1 MTIEINEQERE
12 LLLEIL
18 RTAHLSL
25 LDELQHTDGYE
36 YKELLR
42 QKFELL
48 KQLEAQF
55 GASPAESRTI

>member
-1 MTIEINEQERE
+1 MTIEINEQERN
-12 LLLEIL
+12 LLSEIL
-18 RTAHLSL
+18 KSAHLSL

-48 KQLEAQF
+48 KTLEARF
-55 GASPAESRTI
+55 ETLLSDN